1 MIINAG
7 FEKISKYIDDDKV
20 LLPTRKTK
28 CSAGYDMYV
37 AEDTIVPSWSNFI
50 ETDFSNQLIKD
61 LSVYYQSF
69 EDFVKSTPYDL
80 KTTETFVK
88 KYNKKTTLVPMG
100 VKAYMPDDWY
110 LQLSMRSS
118 MPHKH
123 WLMIANAPGIIDA
136 DYYNNPDNEGH
147 IYFQVINLL
156 PFDVILKKGDCIGQ
170 GIFLQY
176 GTVNNDSSNGERLGG
191 FGSTDENSST

>member
-1 MIINAG
+1 MNIKAG
-7 FEKISKYIDDDKV
+7 FEKISKYKDDEGVK
-20 LLPTRKTK
+20 LPTRKTK

-37 AEDTIVPSWSNFI
+37 AEDTVVPSWSSMI
-50 ETDFSNQLIKD
+50 EADFANELAKD
-61 LSVYYQSF
+61 LGTYYGSF
-69 EDFVKSTPYDL
+69 EDFVKSLPYSL
-80 KTTETFVK
+80 ETTETLVK

-100 VKAYMPDDWY
+100 VKAFMPNDWY

-147 IYFQVINLL
+147 IYFQVINML
-156 PFDVILKKGDCIGQ
+156 PFDIILKKGDCIGQ

-176 GTVNNDSSNGERLGG
+176 GTCENDTADGDRLGG
-191 FGSTDENSST
+191 FGSTDANTSV

>member
-1 MIINAG
+1 MRIKAG
-7 FEKISKYIDDDKV
+7 FEKISKYANDEEVK
-20 LLPTRKTK
+20 LPVRKTAR
-28 CSAGYDMYV
+28 SAGYDMYV
-37 AEDTIVPSWSNFI
+37 AEDTVVPSWSSMI
-50 ETDFSNQLIKD
+50 EAEFANDLAKD
-61 LSVYYQSF
+61 LATYYGSF
-69 EDFVKSTPYDL
+69 EEFIQSLPYDL
-80 KTTETFVK
+80 DTTATLVK

-156 PFDVILKKGDCIGQ
+156 PFDIILHKGDCIGQ

-176 GTVNNDSSNGERLGG
+176 GVADDDSADGERMGG

>member
-1 MIINAG
+1 MNIKAG
-7 FEKISKYIDDDKV
+7 FEKISKYADDEGVK
-20 LLPTRKTK
+20 LPTRKTK

-37 AEDTIVPSWSNFI
+37 AEDTVVPSWSNMI
-50 ETDFSNQLIKD
+50 ETQFANDLAKD
-61 LSVYYQSF
+61 LSTYYGSF
-69 EDFVKSTPYDL
+69 EEFIQSLPYDL
-80 KTTETFVK
+80 ETTETLIK
-88 KYNKKTTLVPMG
+88 KYGKKTTLVPMG

-147 IYFQVINLL
+147 FSVKLLNLGDKDFEVKIGDKIAQGVFMKYL
-156 PFDVILKKGDCIGQ
+156 TVDDEKEIKGK
-170 GIFLQY
+170 
-176 GTVNNDSSNGERLGG
+176 RKGG
-191 FGSTDENSST
+191 FGSTGK

>member
-1 MIINAG
+1 M
-7 FEKISKYIDDDKV
+7 KLKYIFGQIVNNILAV
-20 LLPTRKTK
+20 LPKRNKIVFINFLGR
-28 CSAGYDMYV
+28 GYGDSPKYI
-37 AEDTIVPSWSNFI
+37 AEEIVR
-50 ETDFSNQLIKD
+50 
-61 LSVYYQSF
+61 QSL
-69 EDFVKSTPYDL
+69 PYDL
-80 KTTETFVK
+80 DTTATLVK

-156 PFDVILKKGDCIGQ
+156 PFDIILHKGDCIGQ

-176 GTVNNDSSNGERLGG
+176 GVADDDSAAGERMGG